1 MSERKL
7 LVSGFTFLLAG
18 TIASFGAHGQSG
30 GMVPSQ
36 IHAQV
41 TAPAEPP
48 AQKPLLSPPAVA
60 SLTLEGQTV
69 QIKYNSPSMRGRE
82 IYGGLVPYGKVWRT
96 GANPATTLIT
106 PISLHIGN
114 LLVPAGTYT
123 MYTLPEK
130 SHWMLII
137 NKHNKQWGTEYYD
150 KEDLGRVKMDQ
161 DKIETP
167 QEVMSISFDH
177 VEKNSAVMHIRWAKT
192 DESVKVST
200 P

>member
-1 MSERKL
+1 MPVRQL
-7 LVSGFTFLLAG
+7 LVAGFTLMLAG
-18 TIASFGAHGQSG
+18 TFASAQIHVP
-30 GMVPSQ
+30 VPSEMR
-36 IHAQV
+36 AQV

-48 AQKPLLSPPAVA
+48 PQKTLLSPPAVA
-60 SLTLEGQTV
+60 SVTLQGGTIQL
-69 QIKYNSPSMRGRE
+69 KYNSPSMRGRE

-123 MYTLPEK
+123 MYTLPDK
-130 SHWMLII
+130 DNWMLII
-137 NKHNKQWGTEYYD
+137 NKHTKQWGTEYYPN
-150 KEDLGRVKMDQ
+150 EDLGRVKMDQ
-161 DKIETP
+161 DSIDTP

-177 VEKNSAVMHIRWAKT
+177 VEKNSAEMHIRWAKT
-192 DESVKVST
+192 DESVKITT